1 MSKDNQ
7 NVPNYKGKPVKA
19 KRLGDLQKVSN
30 QKPKF
35 GANLEYNYIRVQF
48 ADGSEVNLL
57 FTDNEIKRAQER
69 AAKNPEDLPKVSLFR
84 DIWD

>member
-1 MSKDNQ
+1 MSASR
-7 NVPNYKGKPVKA
+7 KGKVVKA
-19 KRLGDLQKVSN
+19 KRIGDIQKVDN

-35 GANLEYNYIRVQF
+35 GANLKYNFIRVQF
-48 ADGSEVNLL
+48 PDGSEVNLL
-57 FTDNEIKRAQER
+57 FTDKEIQRAQER